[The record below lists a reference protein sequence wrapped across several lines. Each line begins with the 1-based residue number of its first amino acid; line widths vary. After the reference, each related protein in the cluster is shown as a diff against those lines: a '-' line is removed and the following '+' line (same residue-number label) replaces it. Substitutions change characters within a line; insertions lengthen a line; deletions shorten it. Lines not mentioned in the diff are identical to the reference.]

1 MMYPI
6 SAIPAFQNRISS
18 VKQDADNSD
27 IRRALEDCLPIAVK
41 QTKAL
46 APSFKGNSE
55 KTTCRN
61 IHDFLMKL
69 GYKADGNDQNIK
81 LPSALLKTK
90 IADCKSYSCF
100 ASSILSNLGIG
111 HSLVY
116 TSYDPNQPIP
126 SHVYIVTNSGCVI
139 DAVYTKAGGKPLT
152 EKKPNFKYIR
162 KVNIKDMN
170 VNYLSGVGS
179 YRGIG
184 ETTAQRLLREA
195 KEKAQRLAAG
205 AKSIGLSVPRQIIL
219 GMYSL
224 NVDNLASKAQN
235 SKAALES
242 SWKKIGGDPAALF
255 AAIRDGASKPPKKLG
270 FLDKLRTKIQELV
283 AKKGVRLSGY
293 GNGMCGVA
301 EAEAAKKLL
310 TDGGEVSKQYQAA
323 LGVLGTSLGA
333 AIGSIIPA
341 LGTAIGGAAGAGI
354 ATILYEQTPVFVDI
368 IFQGGKPSTASTP
381 ADQPTTQPTASE
393 GPITPTTDKAKFPIA
408 LVLGAAAVGA
418 IILLSK
424 KK

>member
-46 APSFKGNSE
+46 APSFKGKSE
-55 KTTCRN
+55 RETCRN

-90 IADCKSYSCF
+90 VADCKSYSCF

-126 SHVYIVTNSGCVI
+126 SHVYILTNSGCVI
-139 DAVYTKAGGKPLT
+139 DAVYTKAGGKALT

-170 VNYLSGVGS
+170 VNTISGVGEMGFFN
-179 YRGIG
+179 GIG
-184 ETTAQRLLREA
+184 ETALQRQARLL
-195 KEKAQRLAAG
+195 KEKS
-205 AKSIGLSVPRQIIL
+205 KVVGLSIPRQIIL
-219 GMYSL
+219 GFYSL
-224 NVDNLASKAQN
+224 NVDGIATKAQN
-235 SKAALES
+235 SKAALET
-242 SWKKIGGDPAALF
+242 SWRKFGGDPNALF
-255 AAIRDGASKPPKKLG
+255 AAIRDGASKPAKKLG
-270 FLDKLRTKIQELV
+270 FLDKLKGKIQELV

-293 GNGMCGVA
+293 GSGMCGVA

-310 TDGGEVSKQYQAA
+310 TDGGAVSQQYQAA
-323 LGVLGTSLGA
+323 LGILGTSLGA
-333 AIGSIIPA
+333 AIGSVLPA
-341 LGTAIGGAAGAGI
+341 VGTAVGGGAGAGI
-354 ATILYEQTPVFVDI
+354 AKILYDQTPVFVDI
-368 IFQGGKPSTASTP
+368 IFQGGKPATSPTPSTT
-381 ADQPTTQPTASE
+381 PTTQPTAESPE
-393 GPITPTTDKAKFPIA
+393 SPVSKKFPIA
-408 LVLGAAAVGA
+408 LLLGAAAVGGL
-418 IILLSK
+418 ILLTRK

>member
-1 MMYPI
+1 M
-6 SAIPAFQNRISS
+6 AS

-27 IRRALEDCLPIAVK
+27 IRAALENAVPLAVK

-55 KTTCRN
+55 KETCKK
-61 IHDFLMKL
+61 IHDFLMTL

-81 LPSALLKTK
+81 LPSALLKSK
-90 IADCKSYSCF
+90 VADCKSYSLF
-100 ASSILSNLGIG
+100 TSAILTNLGIP

-126 SHVYIVTNSGCVI
+126 AHVYVTTNSGCII
-139 DAVYTKAGGKPLT
+139 DAVWTKAGGKYGT

-162 KVNIKDMN
+162 PMN

-184 ETTAQRLLREA
+184 ETAIQRLAREA
-195 KEKAQRLAAG
+195 KEKAAKIAAG
-205 AKSIGLSVPRQIIL
+205 AKSIGLSIPRQIIL

-224 NVDNLASKAQN
+224 NIDGLASKAQN
-235 SKAALES
+235 SKAPLET
-242 SWKKIGGDPAALF
+242 SWKKVGGDPAALF
-255 AAIRDGASKPPKKLG
+255 AAIRDGASKPVKKLG
-270 FLDKLRTKIQELV
+270 FLDKLRSKIQELV
-283 AKKGVRLSGY
+283 AKKGVKLSGY

-333 AIGSIIPA
+333 AIGSAIPA
-341 LGTAIGGAAGAGI
+341 LGTAVGGAAGAGI

-368 IFQGGKPSTASTP
+368 IFQGGNVSTSTTPSTT
-381 ADQPTTQPTASE
+381 PTTQPTAESNE
-393 GPITPTTDKAKFPIA
+393 SGVEKAKFPIA

-418 IILLSK
+418 IILLSSK

>member
-1 MMYPI
+1 MLPI
-6 SAIPAFQNRISS
+6 SAIPAFQNRMAS

-27 IRRALEDCLPIAVK
+27 IRAALENAVPLAVK

-46 APSFKGNSE
+46 APSFKGKSE
-55 KTTCRN
+55 KETCKK
-61 IHDFLMKL
+61 IHDFLMTL
-69 GYKADGNDQNIK
+69 NYKADGNDQNIK
-81 LPSALLKTK
+81 LPSALLKSK
-90 IADCKSYSCF
+90 VADCKSYSLF
-100 ASSILSNLGIG
+100 TSAILTNLGIP

-126 SHVYIVTNSGCVI
+126 AHVYVTTNSGCII
-139 DAVYTKAGGKPLT
+139 DAVWTKAGGKYGT

-162 KVNIKDMN
+162 PMN

-184 ETTAQRLLREA
+184 ETALQRLARET
-195 KEKAQRLAAG
+195 KEKAAKIAAG
-205 AKSIGLSVPRQIIL
+205 AKSIGLSIPRQIIL

-224 NVDNLASKAQN
+224 NIDGIASKAQN
-235 SKAALES
+235 SKAPLET
-242 SWKKIGGDPAALF
+242 SWKKVGGDPAALF
-255 AAIRDGASKPPKKLG
+255 AAIRDGASKPVKKLG
-270 FLDKLRTKIQELV
+270 FLDKLRSKIQELV

-333 AIGSIIPA
+333 AIGSAIPA
-341 LGTAIGGAAGAGI
+341 LGTAVGGAAGAGI

-368 IFQGGKPSTASTP
+368 IFQGGKVSTSTTPSTT
-381 ADQPTTQPTASE
+381 PTTQPTAESNE
-393 GPITPTTDKAKFPIA
+393 SGVEKAKFPIA

-418 IILLSK
+418 IILLSSK

>member
-1 MMYPI
+1 MLPI
-6 SAIPAFQNRISS
+6 SAIPAFQNRMAS

-27 IRRALEDCLPIAVK
+27 IRAALENAVPLAVK

-46 APSFKGNSE
+46 APSFKGKSE
-55 KTTCRN
+55 KETCKK
-61 IHDFLMKL
+61 IHDFLMTL

-81 LPSALLKTK
+81 LPSALLKSK
-90 IADCKSYSCF
+90 VADCKSYSLF
-100 ASSILSNLGIG
+100 TSAILTNLGIP

-126 SHVYIVTNSGCVI
+126 AHVYVTTNSGCII
-139 DAVYTKAGGKPLT
+139 DAVWTKAGGKYGT

-162 KVNIKDMN
+162 PMN

-184 ETTAQRLLREA
+184 ETAIQRLAREA
-195 KEKAQRLAAG
+195 KEKAAKIAAG
-205 AKSIGLSVPRQIIL
+205 AKSIGLSIPRQIIL

-224 NVDNLASKAQN
+224 NIDGLASKAQN
-235 SKAALES
+235 SKAPLET
-242 SWKKIGGDPAALF
+242 SWKKVGGDPAALF
-255 AAIRDGASKPPKKLG
+255 AAIRDGASKPVKKLG
-270 FLDKLRTKIQELV
+270 FLDKLRSKIQELV
-283 AKKGVRLSGY
+283 AKKGVKLSGY

-333 AIGSIIPA
+333 AIGSAIPA
-341 LGTAIGGAAGAGI
+341 LGTAVGAGAGAGI

-368 IFQGGKPSTASTP
+368 IFQGGKVSTSTTPSTT
-381 ADQPTTQPTASE
+381 PTTQPTAESDE
-393 GPITPTTDKAKFPIA
+393 SGVEKAKFPIA

-418 IILLSK
+418 IILFTSK

>member
-1 MMYPI
+1 MIPI

-27 IRRALEDCLPIAVK
+27 IRNALESAVPMAVK

-46 APSFKGNSE
+46 APSFKGKSE
-55 KTTCRN
+55 KETCKK
-61 IHDFLMKL
+61 IHDFLMRL
-69 GYKADGNDQNIK
+69 GYKADGSSQNIK

-90 IADCKSYSCF
+90 IADCKSYSLF
-100 ASSILSNLGIG
+100 TSAILTNLGIK

-116 TSYDPNQPIP
+116 ASYDPNQPIP
-126 SHVYIVTNSGCVI
+126 AHVYVVTDNGCII
-139 DAVYTKAGGKPLT
+139 DAVWTKAGGKYGT

-162 KVNIKDMN
+162 PME
-170 VNYLSGVGS
+170 VNYLAGVGS

-195 KEKAQRLAAG
+195 KEKAARLAAG
-205 AKSIGLSVPRQIIL
+205 VKNIGLSVPRQIIL

-224 NVDNLASKAQN
+224 NIDGLASKAQN

-255 AAIRDGASKPPKKLG
+255 AAIRDGASKPVKKLG

-333 AIGSIIPA
+333 AIGSVIPA
-341 LGTAIGGAAGAGI
+341 LGTAVGGAAGAGI

-368 IFQGGKPSTASTP
+368 IFQGGKPSTGSTP

-393 GPITPTTDKAKFPIA
+393 GPIPPTTDKAKFPIA

-418 IILLSK
+418 IILLSSK

>member
-1 MMYPI
+1 
-6 SAIPAFQNRISS
+6 
-18 VKQDADNSD
+18 
-27 IRRALEDCLPIAVK
+27 
-41 QTKAL
+41 
-46 APSFKGNSE
+46 
-55 KTTCRN
+55 
-61 IHDFLMKL
+61 
-69 GYKADGNDQNIK
+69 
-81 LPSALLKTK
+81 
-90 IADCKSYSCF
+90 
-100 ASSILSNLGIG
+100 
-111 HSLVY
+111 VY
-116 TSYDPNQPIP
+116 ASYDPNQPIP
-126 SHVYIVTNSGCVI
+126 AHVYVVTDNGCII
-139 DAVYTKAGGKPLT
+139 DAVWTKAGGKYGT

-162 KVNIKDMN
+162 PME
-170 VNYLSGVGS
+170 VNYLAGVGP

-184 ETTAQRLLREA
+184 ETALQRLARET
-195 KEKAQRLAAG
+195 KEKAAKIAAG
-205 AKSIGLSVPRQIIL
+205 AKSIGLSIPRQIVL

-224 NVDNLASKAQN
+224 NIDGLASKAQN

-255 AAIRDGASKPPKKLG
+255 AAIRDGASKPVKKLG
-270 FLDKLRTKIQELV
+270 FLDKLRSKIQELV

-333 AIGSIIPA
+333 AIGSAIPA
-341 LGTAIGGAAGAGI
+341 LGTAVGGAAGAGI

-368 IFQGGKPSTASTP
+368 IFQGGKPSTGSTP
-381 ADQPTTQPTASE
+381 ADQPTTQPTSSE
-393 GPITPTTDKAKFPIA
+393 GPIPPTTDKAKFPIA

>member
-1 MMYPI
+1 MLPI
-6 SAIPAFQNRISS
+6 SAIPAFQNRMAS

-27 IRRALEDCLPIAVK
+27 IRAALENAVPLAVK

-46 APSFKGNSE
+46 APSFKGKSE
-55 KTTCRN
+55 KETCKK
-61 IHDFLMKL
+61 IHDFLMTL

-81 LPSALLKTK
+81 LPSALLKSK
-90 IADCKSYSCF
+90 VADCKSYSLF
-100 ASSILSNLGIG
+100 TSAILTNLGIP

-126 SHVYIVTNSGCVI
+126 AHVYVTTNSGCII
-139 DAVYTKAGGKPLT
+139 DAVWTKAGGKYGT

-162 KVNIKDMN
+162 PMN

-184 ETTAQRLLREA
+184 ETAIQRLAREA
-195 KEKAQRLAAG
+195 KEKAAKIAAG
-205 AKSIGLSVPRQIIL
+205 AKSIGLSIPRQIIL

-224 NVDNLASKAQN
+224 NIDGLASKAQN
-235 SKAALES
+235 SKAPLET
-242 SWKKIGGDPAALF
+242 SWKKVGGDPAALF
-255 AAIRDGASKPPKKLG
+255 AAIRDGASKPVKKLG
-270 FLDKLRTKIQELV
+270 FLDKLRSKIQELV
-283 AKKGVRLSGY
+283 AKKGVKLSGY

-333 AIGSIIPA
+333 AIGSAIPA
-341 LGTAIGGAAGAGI
+341 LGTAVGGAAGAGI

-368 IFQGGKPSTASTP
+368 IFQGGNVSTSTTPSTT
-381 ADQPTTQPTASE
+381 PTTQPTAESNE
-393 GPITPTTDKAKFPIA
+393 SGVEKAKFPIA

-418 IILLSK
+418 IILLSSK

>member
-1 MMYPI
+1 MLPI
-6 SAIPAFQNRISS
+6 SAIPAFQNRMAS

-27 IRRALEDCLPIAVK
+27 IRSALENAVPLAVK

-46 APSFKGNSE
+46 APSFKGKSE
-55 KTTCRN
+55 KETCKK
-61 IHDFLMKL
+61 IHDFLMTL
-69 GYKADGNDQNIK
+69 RYKADGNDQNIK
-81 LPSALLKTK
+81 LPSALLKSK
-90 IADCKSYSCF
+90 VADCKSFSLF
-100 ASSILSNLGIG
+100 TSAILTNLGIP

-126 SHVYIVTNSGCVI
+126 AHVYIITDSGCII
-139 DAVYTKAGGKPLT
+139 DAVWTKAGGKYGT

-162 KVNIKDMN
+162 PMN

-184 ETTAQRLLREA
+184 ETALQRLARET
-195 KEKAQRLAAG
+195 KEKAAKIAAG
-205 AKSIGLSVPRQIIL
+205 AKSIGLSIPRQIVL

-224 NVDNLASKAQN
+224 NIDGIATKAQN
-235 SKAALES
+235 SKAALET

-255 AAIRDGASKPPKKLG
+255 AAIRDGASKPVKKLG
-270 FLDKLRTKIQELV
+270 FLDKLRSKIQELV

-310 TDGGEVSKQYQAA
+310 TNGGEISKQYQVA

-341 LGTAIGGAAGAGI
+341 LGTAVGSAAGAGI

-368 IFQGGKPSTASTP
+368 IFQGGKPSTSPTPSST
-381 ADQPTTQPTASE
+381 PTTQPTAESDE
-393 GPITPTTDKAKFPIA
+393 SGVEKAKFPIA

-418 IILLSK
+418 IILLSSK

>member
-1 MMYPI
+1 MLPI
-6 SAIPAFQNRISS
+6 SAIPAFQNRMAS

-27 IRRALEDCLPIAVK
+27 IRAALENAIPLAVK

-46 APSFKGNSE
+46 APSFKGKSE
-55 KTTCRN
+55 KETCKK
-61 IHDFLMKL
+61 IHDFLMTL
-69 GYKADGNDQNIK
+69 RYKADGNDQNIK
-81 LPSALLKTK
+81 LPSALLKSK
-90 IADCKSYSCF
+90 VADCKSFSLF
-100 ASSILSNLGIG
+100 TSAILTNLGIP

-126 SHVYIVTNSGCVI
+126 AHVYIITDSGCII
-139 DAVYTKAGGKPLT
+139 DAVWTKAGGKYGT

-162 KVNIKDMN
+162 PMN

-184 ETTAQRLLREA
+184 ETALQRLARET
-195 KEKAQRLAAG
+195 KEKAAKIAAG
-205 AKSIGLSVPRQIIL
+205 AKSIGLSIPRQIVL

-224 NVDNLASKAQN
+224 NIDGIATKAQN
-235 SKAALES
+235 SKAALET

-255 AAIRDGASKPPKKLG
+255 AAIRDGASKPVKKLG
-270 FLDKLRTKIQELV
+270 FLDKLRSKIQELV

-310 TDGGEVSKQYQAA
+310 TNGGEISKQYQVA

-341 LGTAIGGAAGAGI
+341 LGTAVGSAAGAGI

-368 IFQGGKPSTASTP
+368 IFQGGKPSTSPTPSST
-381 ADQPTTQPTASE
+381 PTTQPTAESDE
-393 GPITPTTDKAKFPIA
+393 SGVEKAKFPIA

-418 IILLSK
+418 IILLSSK

>member
-1 MMYPI
+1 MLPI
-6 SAIPAFQNRISS
+6 SAIPAFQNRMAS

-27 IRRALEDCLPIAVK
+27 IRAALENAIPLAVK

-46 APSFKGNSE
+46 APSFKGKSE
-55 KTTCRN
+55 KETCKK
-61 IHDFLMKL
+61 IHDFLMTL
-69 GYKADGNDQNIK
+69 RYKADGNDQNIK
-81 LPSALLKTK
+81 LPSALLKSK
-90 IADCKSYSCF
+90 VADCKSFSLF
-100 ASSILSNLGIG
+100 TSAILTNLGIP

-126 SHVYIVTNSGCVI
+126 AHVYIITDSGCII
-139 DAVYTKAGGKPLT
+139 DAVWTKAGGKYGT

-162 KVNIKDMN
+162 PMN

-184 ETTAQRLLREA
+184 ETALQRLARET
-195 KEKAQRLAAG
+195 KEKAAKIAAG
-205 AKSIGLSVPRQIIL
+205 AKSIGLSIPRQIVL

-224 NVDNLASKAQN
+224 NIDGIATKAQN
-235 SKAALES
+235 SKAALET

-255 AAIRDGASKPPKKLG
+255 AAIRDGASKPVKKLG
-270 FLDKLRTKIQELV
+270 FLDKLRSKIQELV

-323 LGVLGTSLGA
+323 LGVLGTTLGA
-333 AIGSIIPA
+333 AIGSAIPA
-341 LGTAIGGAAGAGI
+341 LGTAVGGAAGAGI

-368 IFQGGKPSTASTP
+368 IFQGGKPSTSPTPSST
-381 ADQPTTQPTASE
+381 PTTQPTAESDE
-393 GPITPTTDKAKFPIA
+393 SGVEKAKFPIA

-418 IILLSK
+418 IILLTSK

>member
-1 MMYPI
+1 MIPI
-6 SAIPAFQNRISS
+6 SAIPTFQNRINS

-27 IRRALEDCLPIAVK
+27 IRAALESAIPMAVK
-41 QTKAL
+41 QTKML
-46 APSFKGNSE
+46 AESFRSKSE
-55 KTTCRN
+55 KETCRK
-61 IHDFLMKL
+61 IHDFLMGL
-69 GYKADGNDQNIK
+69 RYKADGNDQNIK

-90 IADCKSYSCF
+90 IADCKSYSLF
-100 ASSILSNLGIG
+100 TSAILTNLGIP

-126 SHVYIVTNSGCVI
+126 AHVYVITDNGCII
-139 DAVYTKAGGKPLT
+139 DAVWTKAGGKYGT

-170 VNYLSGVGS
+170 VNMLSGVGS

-184 ETTAQRLLREA
+184 ETFLEKQARLL
-195 KEKAQRLAAG
+195 KEKAKQVAAG
-205 AKSIGLSVPRQIIL
+205 AKTIGLSIPRQIVL

-224 NVDNLASKAQN
+224 NIDGLASKAQN
-235 SKAALES
+235 SKAALET

-255 AAIRDGASKPPKKLG
+255 AAIRDGASKPVKKLG
-270 FLDKLRTKIQELV
+270 FLDKLRAKIQELV

-333 AIGSIIPA
+333 AIGSAIPA
-341 LGTAIGGAAGAGI
+341 LGTAVGAGAGAGI

-368 IFQGGKPSTASTP
+368 IFQGGKPATSPSP
-381 ADQPTTQPTASE
+381 ANTPTTQPTAESPE
-393 GPITPTTDKAKFPIA
+393 SPASGSKFPIA
-408 LVLGAAAVGA
+408 LLLGAAAVGGL
-418 IILLSK
+418 ILLSSK